1 MKLKAIATIFKRFKY
16 LRIWY
21 MPNGEQ
27 WITNGAA
34 VYSMEGMPTL
44 TPAAVLKIFDVP
56 EDKQEEW
63 NCDVEPMP
71 AELCDICGDY
81 RTKKIPLEPKET
93 RVQYNGIT
101 HLMLGGGNEFV
112 SIDEKYIK
120 PLNDDMDY
128 LRYFKCNLN
137 SGYAVI
143 LYDGLSVEAVI
154 MPIRVEGAFAKELLE
169 IAQYFNKRGS
179 GESTGGIQEQ
189 VPSGINVDPETGE
202 VLDEGDDEQFT
213 IESGEDG

>member
-21 MPNGEQ
+21 MPDGEQ

-71 AELCDICGDY
+71 EELCEICGDY
-81 RTKKIPLEPKET
+81 RTEKIPLEPKET

-101 HLMLGGGNEFV
+101 HLILSGGNDIV
-112 SIDEKYIK
+112 SIDEKYAK
-120 PLNDDMDY
+120 PLYDDMDY
-128 LRYFKCNLN
+128 LRYFKCNLK

-154 MPIRVEGAFAKELLE
+154 MPIRVEGAFARELLE
-169 IAQYFNKRGS
+169 IAQYFNSQGS
-179 GESTGGIQEQ
+179 GESTGGR
-189 VPSGINVDPETGE
+189 NVDPETGE
-202 VLDEGDDEQFT
+202 ILDEDDEQIT
-213 IESGEDG
+213 IEGGE